1 MLEKISNMK
10 CKCGNTIPSGRLTLG
25 FTNCVNCSSVEP
37 YGCVRISNHKTGNE
51 IQIVSQATMKRMNKL
66 GARKGYGV
74 LSGMKHN

>member
-1 MLEKISNMK
+1 MENK
-10 CKCGNTIPSGRLTLG
+10 CKCGKKIPSGRLKLG
-25 FTNCVNCSSVEP
+25 FTGCIGCSSAEA

-51 IQIVSQATMKRMNKL
+51 IQITSQATMRTMIKL